1 MNVVRRLRTRI
12 PLVAMV
18 LLALG
23 ALAMTGRVMTAQ
35 EGEDDDGTT
44 GPYWFDSI
52 SKCVDPCP
60 SLDYPTC
67 RCFKMK
73 PIVVVVDKK

>member
-1 MNVVRRLRTRI
+1 MNVVRRIKNRI
-12 PLVAMV
+12 QLVAMV
-18 LLALG
+18 VLALG
-23 ALAMTGRVMTAQ
+23 ALAITGGVMTAQ
-35 EGEDDDGTT
+35 EGEDEHGTT

-60 SLDYPTC
+60 SLDYANC

-73 PIVVVVDKK
+73 PIVVEV

>member
-1 MNVVRRLRTRI
+1 MNVARRLRTRI

-18 LLALG
+18 VLALG
-23 ALAMTGRVMTAQ
+23 ALAMTGRVMAQ
-35 EGEDDDGTT
+35 EDDNGTT

-67 RCFKMK
+67 RCFKLK